1 MKTALFTIKDHSDIT
16 KAINYMHTNYT
27 QAIND
32 GKPLVVRIDQRR
44 EDRSKA
50 QNRIYWLWL
59 SQWAKHQGTDK
70 DSEHLFFKR
79 KFLARIYHRD
89 DVGQYRKTF
98 AAVKVLKDQ
107 GHPMYQQVADG
118 LNELITT
125 TDASVEQFT
134 EYLNDIHAFCLKHG
148 KYLSTPDDLMFAMEQ
163 LWSKSNAQNLY
174 SSNKFD
180 GVTKMTEQVEHDK
193 LLITISN

>member
-1 MKTALFTIKDHSDIT
+1 MKNSASKLEPACFVIKSFEEVGR
-16 KAINYMHTNYT
+16 AIAYMHRHH
-27 QAIND
+27 ADALSD
-32 GKPLVVRIDQRR
+32 GKPLVVRIDQKQ

-50 QNRIYWLWL
+50 QNRLYWLWL

-70 DSEHLFFKR
+70 DAEHLFFK
-79 KFLARIYHRD
+79 KQFLARIYHRD

-107 GHPMYQQVADG
+107 KHPMYQQVADG

-134 EYLNDIHAFCLKHG
+134 EYLNDIHAFCNKHG
-148 KYLSTPDDLMFAMEQ
+148 CYLHTPEDLMYAWEMSQ
-163 LWSKSNAQNLY
+163 
-174 SSNKFD
+174 
-180 GVTKMTEQVEHDK
+180 
-193 LLITISN
+193 